1 MPYARNNQISTELI
15 ENGIEITGQQYHEAL
30 AGMLAGKVVS
40 IDGGFAVIDPP
51 KEPEPDPI
59 PEPEPQPKTQF
70 SVLDF
75 RDRFTIAEQIAIRQA
90 QLTDMEVGL
99 VYDAFISAQ
108 FIDVTDPRV
117 AGGIDLYVSKG
128 LLEPERKPT
137 LLEPE
142 LIPPPAT

>member
-1 MPYARNNQISTELI
+1 MPFARNGQISQSPI
-15 ENGIEITGQQYHEAL
+15 EGGIEITEQQYAEGL
-30 AGMLAGKVVS
+30 AGMMAGKIVT

-51 KEPEPDPI
+51 KPEEPEQPDPG
-59 PEPEPQPKTQF
+59 QQYQTQF

-75 RDRFTIAEQIAIRQA
+75 RDRFTLAEQIAIRQA

-108 FIDVTDPRV
+108 YIDITDPRV

-128 LLEPERKPT
+128 LLAASRKPE
-137 LLEPE
+137 LLEPG
-142 LIPPPAT
+142 LIPAQPV